1 VYLVK
6 QADSGVVGSIR
17 RWATEDGDHAA
28 LTWLPHLDAAGV
40 TTTFAQLDAQAGEV
54 AAAVRAHTREG
65 DRVLLIQPPGPGFVA
80 AFVGCLYAGRVP
92 VPVYPVLD
100 SPEGQSLIAR
110 IRDDCQPALAWVT
123 DAEVAEGTARL
134 LRVPSEWRTTP
145 RRVHLP
151 DRAPDP
157 ASVAFLQYTSG
168 STSSPKGVVVTHG
181 NLAAN
186 IAAIAETFQHD
197 RDEVILSWLPAY
209 HDMGLIGNI
218 LHPLTLGSGTV
229 LCPPT
234 AFIRRPLSWLTAI
247 HRLGV
252 TTSGAPNFAY
262 ELVVAALEREGVPEV
277 DLRRWR
283 VAYSGAEPVVPE
295 SMRRFGDLL
304 APRGF
309 DPGAIMPCYG
319 LAEATLLVSSAERG
333 DGLRSRAAADGGTA
347 VACGRPR
354 GCEVVVT
361 DAADRPLAEGQVGQI
376 RVSGPSVAAGYW
388 GRPDDDTFAGPVL
401 GREGSWLRTGD
412 LGFFA
417 EGELHVAGRSKDV
430 IIVRGRNHHPHD
442 VERLAADLVPA
453 FRPGHVVAFASPDG
467 EGVVV
472 VGEVRPGAVLT
483 AADSALL
490 ARRVANAFGLAVRD
504 VVAAPRRGIPRTT
517 SGKLRRAET
526 RRRYEAGE
534 YPTATSPAV
543 DPEAVAHLVEEALG
557 RRPAPDE
564 ALVEA
569 GLDSLRAVWLSGA
582 LSSRTGVEVPVR
594 DLLTGTTLRELTS
607 WTPADAPAPAATAD
621 PHRLAAAQ
629 QALVF
634 LDQLAPDSDEYT
646 ISFACELDPASDMAA
661 FEQALRSALLAQ
673 PQLGRRIVRSGSA
686 ISAAPV
692 PERVF
697 HDALALVPVP
707 VRAERLAEHLADAAA
722 LPFRLV
728 DGPLVRLYHWRAGPR
743 SVYQLVVHHVAT
755 DLWSLGLLFDDV
767 AARYEALRHGL
778 ADRPAPDVDRYPA
791 YVAEQ
796 EAYLTSDAA
805 AARDAY
811 LRGLIPPGHPPLA
824 VRTDRPRGPK
834 RDARAGQVRLSLP
847 EDVSARL
854 GSRDAVALLTAL
866 WGVCLHRYGGP
877 SPVVVGTPV
886 TGRTTG
892 AHAAVAGLCTN
903 TVPLAVSTD
912 PAQSLPDLV
921 QQVRAQLLAG
931 VSAGL
936 YPLSRAV
943 EVLRPARG
951 PGRNPLVETLVTVQE
966 SPIPRLPNLMG
977 ALADADW
984 VELGALRLRP
994 VPVPRGT
1001 CRYDLDLVVTPRE
1014 SGGHLLTLDYAAAL
1028 FDQETAER
1036 VLRTYAAMVAAATDP
1051 SATTVADAI
1060 VLSAEDRALYET
1072 AGRGPG
1078 PEPESSLVELV
1089 GRHAVARPDA
1099 PAVVD
1104 DGSAIGFGQFAERV
1118 DRLAGVLAT
1127 VATQDERTTR

>member
-1 VYLVK
+1 MQ
-6 QADSGVVGSIR
+6 QANGVVGSIR
-17 RWATEDGDHAA
+17 QWAIEDGDRAA

-40 TTTFAQLDAQAGEV
+40 TTTFAQLDTQAGEV
-54 AAAVRAHTREG
+54 AAAVRAHTRGG
-65 DRVLLIQPPGPGFVA
+65 DRVLLIQPPGPRFVA

-92 VPVYPVLD
+92 VPVYPALD
-100 SPEGQSLIAR
+100 SPEGRSLIAR
-110 IRDDCQPALAWVT
+110 VREDCEPALAWVT

-145 RRVHLP
+145 GLVHLP

-157 ASVAFLQYTSG
+157 TAVAFLQYTSG

-186 IAAIAETFQHD
+186 VAAIAETFQHD

-218 LHPLTLGSGTV
+218 LHPLTLGSGTI

-234 AFIRRPLSWLTAI
+234 AFIRRPLSWLTSI

-283 VAYSGAEPVVPE
+283 VAYSGAEPVVAE
-295 SMRRFGDLL
+295 SMRRFAELL
-304 APRGF
+304 APHGF

-319 LAEATLLVSSAERG
+319 LAEATLLVASADRG
-333 DGLRSRAAADGGTA
+333 DGVRSREAADGGSA
-347 VACGRPR
+347 VACGWPR

-361 DAADRPLAEGQVGQI
+361 DAADRPLAEGQVGEI

-401 GREGSWLRTGD
+401 GRDGTWLRTGD
-412 LGFFA
+412 LGFLA
-417 EGELHVAGRSKDV
+417 DGELHVAGRSKDV

-442 VERLAADLVPA
+442 IERLAGGLVPA

-472 VGEVRPGAVLT
+472 VGEVRPGAGLT
-483 AADSALL
+483 EADSARL
-490 ARRVANAFGLAVRD
+490 ARSVANAFGLAVRD

-534 YPTATSPAV
+534 YPTAASPAT
-543 DPEAVAHLVEEALG
+543 DPEAVAHLVAEALG
-557 RRPAPDE
+557 HRPAPDE

-582 LSSRTGVEVPVR
+582 LSSRAGIEVPVR
-594 DLLTGTTLRELTS
+594 DLLAGATLAELTS
-607 WTPADAPAPAATAD
+607 WTPTAATPPATGAD
-621 PHRLAAAQ
+621 PYRLAAAQ

-646 ISFACELDPASDMAA
+646 ISFACELDPAGDVAA
-661 FEQALRSALLAQ
+661 FERALRSALLAQ
-673 PQLGRRIVRSGSA
+673 PQWGRRIVRNGPA
-686 ISAAPV
+686 ISAEPV
-692 PERVF
+692 PERDF
-697 HDALALVPVP
+697 HDVLALVPVP

-722 LPFRLV
+722 LPFRLAA
-728 DGPLVRLYHWRAGPR
+728 GPLVRVYHWRVGAR
-743 SVYQLVVHHVAT
+743 SVYQLVAHHIAT
-755 DLWSLGLLFDDV
+755 DLWSLGLLFEDV
-767 AARYEALRHGL
+767 AARYETLRHGL
-778 ADRPAPDVDRYPA
+778 ADRPTPVVDRYPA

-805 AARDAY
+805 AARDSY
-811 LRGLIPPGHPPLA
+811 LRDLIPSGHPPLA

-834 RDARAGQVRLSLP
+834 RDARAGQMRLSLP

-903 TVPLAVSTD
+903 TVPLAIPTD
-912 PAQSLPDLV
+912 PELSLDALV
-921 QQVRAQLLAG
+921 RQVRAQLLAG

-943 EVLRPARG
+943 EVLRPARD

-966 SPIPRLPNLMG
+966 SPIPRLPHLMG

-984 VELGALRLRP
+984 IELGTLRLRP

-1014 SGGHLLTLDYAAAL
+1014 SGGHLLTLDYAAHL
-1028 FDQETAER
+1028 FDGDTAER
-1036 VLRTYAAMVAAATDP
+1036 VLRTYAAMVVAATAP
-1051 SATTVADAI
+1051 SAVTLADAM
-1060 VLSAEDRALYET
+1060 VLSAEDRARYET
-1072 AGRGPG
+1072 AGHGPG
-1078 PEPESSLVELV
+1078 PVPQGSLVELV
-1089 GRHAVARPDA
+1089 RRHAAARPDA

-1104 DGSAIGFGQFAERV
+1104 DGTAIGFGQFAARV
-1118 DRLAGVLAT
+1118 DRLAGVLAA
-1127 VATQDERTTR
+1127 VAAQDERTGR